1 MSAFIYK
8 HFLDFFFFFRER
20 MRELKSER
28 SESFKDFLT
37 CSCNL
42 EFGWGRLQS
51 LGNKYCCPP
60 VLLGVEL

>member
-8 HFLDFFFFFRER
+8 HFLDFFFFRER

-60 VLLGVEL
+60 VLLEVEL